1 MVIFNL
7 KTYPQATGI
16 HLDDY
21 LLDIHSVVTEMPHLK
36 NSIFV
41 APSLP
46 DLFWAQR
53 NFPELN
59 FCAQHVDNVD
69 AGKST
74 GKIPADIL
82 KDMNINY
89 VFVNH
94 PENKE
99 NNVKAKIKALKS
111 KRFKIIF
118 FAQSVQEVE
127 KIAKLN
133 PDIIV
138 FESETKNIKDNI
150 QKKLKEIK
158 FSGLLFYGGGIKTYD
173 DVVKVKSLGFNG
185 IAMASS
191 LVKSSN
197 PKETILAILEAF

>member
-1 MVIFNL
+1 L